1 MLIYNY
7 QKEFVGID
15 ESDLNALGF
24 SNLSQLRSESADFA
38 DLFVKTPGFVHN
50 FKHVHWIDFV
60 TCAEGSEDSKVIIH
74 ANEENFRC
82 TLDIKTA
89 YLVDNPSQK
98 AYIIN
103 LVNLRALTHNENEQ
117 VAEDVLEKPAPEVT
131 AHSAAIFNTL
141 DYEDDKDN
149 KIIEPQSIEVTHNP
163 YELSQTNTLDQLE
176 ENPKIVEDLYE
187 DAPINL
193 DDEPIE
199 IDTIQESVE
208 ELPEI
213 QEPQKEEPLA
223 SVYTQSLNVDNAY
236 VYDPH
241 LASNELGLPVDLI
254 EEFIEDFISQANE
267 FKDDLYNSLNDE
279 NIDNVKIQSHKL
291 KGVAAN
297 LRIEDAFE
305 ILSTINTSEDI
316 QEIKKNIDMLYII
329 IEKLSKKA
337 IQPIS
342 PIEVEQSIEKE
353 VSDEN
358 DDLILSFKDDIEE
371 IKIDDSE
378 VPETIR
384 MPELADDNFLTID
397 EFQDE
402 KIEEITLD
410 EDINK
415 VDDLDK
421 ITLDDDI
428 GNIAQK
434 FEQKISQTSLSAYNK
449 ADVAIEIGIDT
460 ESFEKLFNDFVIEGK
475 NICYEIN
482 NAIEQGDASS
492 WKRTATQLKGMSDN
506 MRIDDFKEELELIIH
521 TQDANEAKDAMD
533 IINTKFELIS
543 GVRD

>member
-89 YLVDNPSQK
+89 YLVDDPSQK

-131 AHSAAIFNTL
+131 TQSAAIFNTL
-141 DYEDDKDN
+141 DFEDDKHT
-149 KIIEPQSIEVTHNP
+149 KTIAPQSIEVTHDP
-163 YELSQTNTLDQLE
+163 YEVTQTNTLDQLE
-176 ENPKIVEDLYE
+176 ENPKVVEDIYE
-187 DAPINL
+187 
-193 DDEPIE
+193 DEPIE
-199 IDTIQESVE
+199 IDNIQESVE

-213 QEPQKEEPLA
+213 QEAQEEEPLPPL
-223 SVYTQSLNVDNAY
+223 YTQSLNVGNEY

-267 FKDDLYNSLNDE
+267 FKDDLYNSLNDD
-279 NIDNVKIQSHKL
+279 NTDNVKIQSHKL

-316 QEIKKNIDMLYII
+316 QEIKTNIDMLYII

-337 IQPIS
+337 TQPVA

-353 VSDEN
+353 VSNEN

-378 VPETIR
+378 VPETII
-384 MPELADDNFLTID
+384 MPELADDDFLTID
-397 EFQDE
+397 EIQDQ

-410 EDINK
+410 EDISK
-415 VDDLDK
+415 ADELDK

-428 GNIAQK
+428 ENITQK
-434 FEQKISQTSLSAYNK
+434 FEQEVSQTSLSAYNK
-449 ADVAIEIGIDT
+449 AEVAIEIGIDT

-475 NICYEIN
+475 NICREIN
-482 NAIEQGDASS
+482 SAIEQGDASS
-492 WKRTATQLKGMSDN
+492 WKRTAIELKGMSDN

-533 IINTKFELIS
+533 AINAKFQQIS
-543 GVRD
+543 GVKD

>member
-89 YLVDNPSQK
+89 YLVDDPSQK

-117 VAEDVLEKPAPEVT
+117 VAEDVLEKPVPEVT
-131 AHSAAIFNTL
+131 THSATVFSTL
-141 DYEDDKDN
+141 EFEDEKSN
-149 KIIEPQSIEVTHNP
+149 KTIEPQSIEVTHDP
-163 YELSQTNTLDQLE
+163 YEVSQTNTLDQLE

-213 QEPQKEEPLA
+213 QEPQKEEPLPTA
-223 SVYTQSLNVDNAY
+223 YTQSLNVDNEY

-267 FKDDLYNSLNDE
+267 FKDDLYNSLNDD

-297 LRIEDAFE
+297 LRIEDALE
-305 ILSTINTSEDI
+305 ILSTINTSEDT
-316 QEIKKNIDMLYII
+316 QEIKTNIDMLYII

-337 IQPIS
+337 TLPVT

-397 EFQDE
+397 EIQNE
-402 KIEEITLD
+402 KIEEITMD
-410 EDINK
+410 EDTNK
-415 VDDLDK
+415 VDELDK

-428 GNIAQK
+428 ENIAQK
-434 FEQKISQTSLSAYNK
+434 FEQEILQTSLSAYNK
-449 ADVAIEIGIDT
+449 AEVAIEIGIDT

-475 NICYEIN
+475 NICSEIK
-482 NAIEQGDASS
+482 NAIEQGDISS
-492 WKRTATQLKGMSDN
+492 WKRTAIELKGMSDN

>member
-60 TCAEGSEDSKVIIH
+60 ACAEGSEDSKVIIH
-74 ANEENFRC
+74 ANENNFRC

-89 YLVDNPSQK
+89 YLVDDPSQK

-103 LVNLRALTHNENEQ
+103 LVNLRALTLNENKQ

-131 AHSAAIFNTL
+131 TQSAAIFNTL
-141 DYEDDKDN
+141 DFEDDKHT
-149 KIIEPQSIEVTHNP
+149 KTITPQSIEV
-163 YELSQTNTLDQLE
+163 SQTNTLDQLE
-176 ENPKIVEDLYE
+176 ENPKVVEDIYE

-199 IDTIQESVE
+199 IDNIQESVE
-208 ELPEI
+208 ELLEI
-213 QEPQKEEPLA
+213 QEAQKEEPLPP
-223 SVYTQSLNVDNAY
+223 VYTQSLNVDNEY

-267 FKDDLYNSLNDE
+267 FKDDLYNSLNDD
-279 NIDNVKIQSHKL
+279 NTDNVKIQSHKL

-305 ILSTINTSEDI
+305 ILSTINTSEDTD
-316 QEIKKNIDMLYII
+316 EIKTNIDMLYII

-337 IQPIS
+337 IQPVA

-353 VSDEN
+353 VSNEN

-397 EFQDE
+397 EIQDE
-402 KIEEITLD
+402 KIEEMA
-410 EDINK
+410 
-415 VDDLDK
+415 
-421 ITLDDDI
+421 LDDDI
-428 GNIAQK
+428 ENIAQK
-434 FEQKISQTSLSAYNK
+434 FEQEVSQTSLSAYNK
-449 ADVAIEIGIDT
+449 AEVAIEIGIDT

-475 NICYEIN
+475 NVCSEIES
-482 NAIEQGDASS
+482 AIEQGDASS
-492 WKRTATQLKGMSDN
+492 WKRTAVELKGMSDN
-506 MRIDDFKEELELIIH
+506 MRIDDFKEELESIIH
-521 TQDANEAKDAMD
+521 TQDANEAKDA
-533 IINTKFELIS
+533 INTINIKFDLIS